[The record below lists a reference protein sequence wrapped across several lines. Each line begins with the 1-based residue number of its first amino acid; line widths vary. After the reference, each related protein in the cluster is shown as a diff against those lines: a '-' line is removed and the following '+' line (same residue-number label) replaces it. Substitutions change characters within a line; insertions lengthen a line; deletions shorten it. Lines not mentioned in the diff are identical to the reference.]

1 MVKVIMGLKGTG
13 KTKQM
18 IDLINTAVDTEHGNV
33 VAIAH
38 NSKLNYKINYKI
50 RLVDTSDYSIPNY
63 DTLRG
68 FLYGLYASN
77 YDITHV
83 FIESLNKL
91 VPTVGNEDV
100 EPFLDWALDSA
111 RKEGDVDL
119 VKTEYG
125 WHLMYYVSTNDPV
138 WRQSTTAALQN
149 QDYEQLAESATQ
161 GWNISQGMG
170 MKLVKA

>member
-38 NSKLNYKINYKI
+38 NSKLNYDIHYSI
-50 RLVDTSDYSIPNY
+50 RLIDTSDYNIPNY

-68 FLYGLYASN
+68 FIYGLYASN

-83 FIESLNKL
+83 FVESLNKL

-100 EPFLDWALDSA
+100 EPFLAFLEDFSQKTGIKFTISISEDASKA
-111 RKEGDVDL
+111 SEG
-119 VKTEYG
+119 VKKYF
-125 WHLMYYVSTNDPV
+125 
-138 WRQSTTAALQN
+138 
-149 QDYEQLAESATQ
+149 
-161 GWNISQGMG
+161 
-170 MKLVKA
+170 

>member
-1 MVKVIMGLKGTG
+1 MIRVIMGKKGTG

-38 NSKLNYKINYKI
+38 DSKLTYDISYKI
-50 RLVDTSDYSIPNY
+50 RLIDTSDYVIPNY
-63 DTLRG
+63 DTLKG

-100 EPFLDWALDSA
+100 EPFLDWLEAFSQKSGIKYTVSISEDASKA
-111 RKEGDVDL
+111 SDGIRK
-119 VKTEYG
+119 YF
-125 WHLMYYVSTNDPV
+125 
-138 WRQSTTAALQN
+138 
-149 QDYEQLAESATQ
+149 
-161 GWNISQGMG
+161 
-170 MKLVKA
+170 

>member
-38 NSKLNYKINYKI
+38 DSKLTYDISYKI
-50 RLVDTSDYSIPNY
+50 RLIDTSDYVIPNY
-63 DTLRG
+63 DTLKG

-100 EPFLDWALDSA
+100 EPFLDWLEAFSQKSGIKYTVSISEDASKA
-111 RKEGDVDL
+111 SEGVRK
-119 VKTEYG
+119 YF
-125 WHLMYYVSTNDPV
+125 
-138 WRQSTTAALQN
+138 
-149 QDYEQLAESATQ
+149 
-161 GWNISQGMG
+161 
-170 MKLVKA
+170 

>member
-38 NSKLNYKINYKI
+38 DSKLTYDINYKI
-50 RLVDTSDYSIPNY
+50 RLVDTSEYNIPNY

-91 VPTVGNEDV
+91 VPVNESDGPKAEVFYDWLESFSEKHGIKFTVSV
-100 EPFLDWALDSA
+100 SA
-111 RKEGDVDL
+111 DASLAPDG
-119 VKTEYG
+119 VKKYF
-125 WHLMYYVSTNDPV
+125 
-138 WRQSTTAALQN
+138 
-149 QDYEQLAESATQ
+149 
-161 GWNISQGMG
+161 
-170 MKLVKA
+170 

>member
-1 MVKVIMGLKGTG
+1 MGQKGTG

-18 IDLINTAVDTEHGNV
+18 IDLINTAVSTENGNV

-38 NSKLNYKINYKI
+38 DSKLNFDISYKI
-50 RLVDTSDYSIPNY
+50 RLVDTSEYMIPNY
-63 DTLRG
+63 DTLKG

-100 EPFLDWALDSA
+100 EPFLDWLEAFSQKSGIKYTVSISEDSSKA
-111 RKEGDVDL
+111 NDGVRK
-119 VKTEYG
+119 YF
-125 WHLMYYVSTNDPV
+125 
-138 WRQSTTAALQN
+138 
-149 QDYEQLAESATQ
+149 
-161 GWNISQGMG
+161 
-170 MKLVKA
+170 

>member
-1 MVKVIMGLKGTG
+1 MVKVIMGPKGTG

-18 IDLINTAVDTEHGNV
+18 IDLINTAVETEHGNV

-38 NSKLNYKINYKI
+38 DSKLTYDISYKI
-50 RLVDTSDYSIPNY
+50 RLIDTSDYVIPNY
-63 DTLRG
+63 DTLKG

-100 EPFLDWALDSA
+100 EPFLDWLEAFSQKCGIKYTVSISEDA
-111 RKEGDVDL
+111 AKANDGVRK
-119 VKTEYG
+119 YF
-125 WHLMYYVSTNDPV
+125 
-138 WRQSTTAALQN
+138 
-149 QDYEQLAESATQ
+149 
-161 GWNISQGMG
+161 
-170 MKLVKA
+170 

>member
-1 MVKVIMGLKGTG
+1 MVKVIMGRKGTG

-38 NSKLNYKINYKI
+38 DSKLTFDISYKI
-50 RLVDTSDYSIPNY
+50 RLVDTSDYMIPNY
-63 DTLRG
+63 DTLKG

-91 VPTVGNEDV
+91 VPTVGNEDL
-100 EPFLDWALDSA
+100 EPFLDWLAAFSQKCGIKYTVSISDDAANAS
-111 RKEGDVDL
+111 EGVR
-119 VKTEYG
+119 E
-125 WHLMYYVSTNDPV
+125 
-138 WRQSTTAALQN
+138 
-149 QDYEQLAESATQ
+149 
-161 GWNISQGMG
+161 
-170 MKLVKA
+170 

>member
-1 MVKVIMGLKGTG
+1 MVKVIMGRKGTG

-33 VAIAH
+33 VAITH
-38 NSKLNYKINYKI
+38 NSKLTFDISYKI
-50 RLVDTSDYSIPNY
+50 RLVDTSDYMIPNY
-63 DTLRG
+63 DTLKG

-100 EPFLDWALDSA
+100 EPFLDWLEAFSQKCGIKYTVSISDDAANASEGV
-111 RKEGDVDL
+111 RK
-119 VKTEYG
+119 YF
-125 WHLMYYVSTNDPV
+125 
-138 WRQSTTAALQN
+138 
-149 QDYEQLAESATQ
+149 
-161 GWNISQGMG
+161 
-170 MKLVKA
+170 

>member
-100 EPFLDWALDSA
+100 EPFLDWLEAFSQKSGIKYTISISEDASKA
-111 RKEGDVDL
+111 SDG
-119 VKTEYG
+119 VKKYF
-125 WHLMYYVSTNDPV
+125 
-138 WRQSTTAALQN
+138 
-149 QDYEQLAESATQ
+149 
-161 GWNISQGMG
+161 
-170 MKLVKA
+170 

>member
-1 MVKVIMGLKGTG
+1 MNQGVIVMVKVIMGLKGTG

-38 NSKLNYKINYKI
+38 DSKLTYDISYKI
-50 RLVDTSDYSIPNY
+50 RLIDTSDYVIPNY
-63 DTLRG
+63 DTLKG

-91 VPTVGNEDV
+91 VPTVGSSDV
-100 EPFLDWALDSA
+100 EPFLDWLEGFSQKSGIKYTVSISEDAAKASDGI
-111 RKEGDVDL
+111 RK
-119 VKTEYG
+119 YF
-125 WHLMYYVSTNDPV
+125 
-138 WRQSTTAALQN
+138 
-149 QDYEQLAESATQ
+149 
-161 GWNISQGMG
+161 
-170 MKLVKA
+170 

>member
-100 EPFLDWALDSA
+100 EPFLEALADWV
-111 RKEGDVDL
+111 G
-119 VKTEYG
+119 G
-125 WHLMYYVSTNDPV
+125 
-138 WRQSTTAALQN
+138 AAP
-149 QDYEQLAESATQ
+149 
-161 GWNISQGMG
+161 
-170 MKLVKA
+170 